1 MDDET
6 KKTLEK
12 IKKGENV
19 FKLNE
24 FFGIGDS
31 PHLIKLG
38 YAIICLILNLLII
51 ISIIKSKTKKF
62 SVAWALTGNILLMN
76 FIHSSS
82 YLLNWSSTIKINIDE
97 DGKFVN
103 ENESGNFYKV
113 GGLLVGDLEHMGV
126 CKTQA
131 FLLVFSALSQDVSI
145 IIFFY
150 IINLESIPSKKH
162 ILIILLLLAYCF
174 PFSFSLIYLLLGQ
187 LGLNDRFCYVKK
199 FRFEEPLVK
208 GDYYK
213 FYFNGTIYEI
223 LIYIIYIFRTIYLI
237 VGLWLF
243 FKIIKFVHENN
254 KSKIYILKSSALL
267 ILQMITIILGF
278 IYRVSGNFSDA
289 FSTFFATP
297 FLFINTLDAI
307 FFPLYFSLTNGVYKI
322 LFCRSGLDERNNS
335 NQSGENGETKI
346 IQDNDESSE
355 DENE

>member
-1 MDDET
+1 MDDE
-6 KKTLEK
+6 KIKILEK

-19 FKLNE
+19 FELSE

-31 PHLIKLG
+31 PHLIKLV
-38 YAIICLILNLLII
+38 YAIICLILNLLIV

-62 SVAWALTGNILLMN
+62 SVVWALTGNILLMN
-76 FIHSSS
+76 FIHSTS
-82 YLLNWSSTIKINIDE
+82 YLLNWSSVTKLNIDE
-97 DGKFVN
+97 NGNIVDGN
-103 ENESGNFYKV
+103 GSRNFYKV

-131 FLLVFSALSQDVSI
+131 FLLVFSALSQDASI

-150 IINLESIPSKKH
+150 IINLESIPSKKN

-199 FRFEEPLVK
+199 FRFEGPEN
-208 GDYYK
+208 GYYK

-237 VGLWLF
+237 VALWLL

-254 KSKIYILKSSALL
+254 KSKMYILKSSALL

-278 IYRVSGNFSDA
+278 IYRVSGNFSDT

-307 FFPLYFSLTNGVYKI
+307 FFPLYFSLMNGVYKI

-346 IQDNDESSE
+346 IQDNDESSD

>member
-1 MDDET
+1 M
-6 KKTLEK
+6 
-12 IKKGENV
+12 
-19 FKLNE
+19 
-24 FFGIGDS
+24 
-31 PHLIKLG
+31 
-38 YAIICLILNLLII
+38 
-51 ISIIKSKTKKF
+51 
-62 SVAWALTGNILLMN
+62 
-76 FIHSSS
+76 
-82 YLLNWSSTIKINIDE
+82 
-97 DGKFVN
+97 
-103 ENESGNFYKV
+103 
-113 GGLLVGDLEHMGV
+113 
-126 CKTQA
+126 
-131 FLLVFSALSQDVSI
+131 
-145 IIFFY
+145 
-150 IINLESIPSKKH
+150 
-162 ILIILLLLAYCF
+162 AYCF

>member
-131 FLLVFSALSQDVSI
+131 FLLV
-145 IIFFY
+145 
-150 IINLESIPSKKH
+150 
-162 ILIILLLLAYCF
+162 
-174 PFSFSLIYLLLGQ
+174 
-187 LGLNDRFCYVKK
+187 
-199 FRFEEPLVK
+199 LV
-208 GDYYK
+208 
-213 FYFNGTIYEI
+213 
-223 LIYIIYIFRTIYLI
+223 
-237 VGLWLF
+237 
-243 FKIIKFVHENN
+243 H
-254 KSKIYILKSSALL
+254 
-267 ILQMITIILGF
+267 
-278 IYRVSGNFSDA
+278 
-289 FSTFFATP
+289 
-297 FLFINTLDAI
+297 
-307 FFPLYFSLTNGVYKI
+307 
-322 LFCRSGLDERNNS
+322 
-335 NQSGENGETKI
+335 
-346 IQDNDESSE
+346 
-355 DENE
+355 